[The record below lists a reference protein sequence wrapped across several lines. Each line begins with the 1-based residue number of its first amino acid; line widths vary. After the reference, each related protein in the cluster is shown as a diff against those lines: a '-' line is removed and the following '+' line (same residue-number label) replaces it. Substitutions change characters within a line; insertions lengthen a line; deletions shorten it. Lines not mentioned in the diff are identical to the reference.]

1 MHQSPFRRVAEA
13 LPRHAESILRD
24 LGVRHVK
31 HGTSFHW
38 RNEWEA
44 GFLCPW
50 GCGDTSGSASIK
62 VDGYSYCHQCG
73 RKGDLFDIWT
83 HVHGGDTW
91 TACKAIAEIA
101 GVDISTPKT
110 KHRSMPRRM
119 TRDVLAQAVHE
130 LLEADHAQAA
140 RQFLAARGLYAP
152 RALAELGIG
161 FCRGYLVFAQ
171 FTESG

>member
-1 MHQSPFRRVAEA
+1 
-13 LPRHAESILRD
+13 
-24 LGVRHVK
+24 
-31 HGTSFHW
+31 
-38 RNEWEA
+38 
-44 GFLCPW
+44 
-50 GCGDTSGSASIK
+50 
-62 VDGYSYCHQCG
+62 
-73 RKGDLFDIWT
+73 DLFDIWT

-171 FTESG
+171 FTESGDLLERYRGYLPGGNPPWLWLGSGQQRSGLWPAQRAPAAEDKILLLEGERDVLTALVRLRFHRQGW